1 MKKKIV
7 EMTTQE
13 KKLLLSKLLR
23 RVKIMDAGYSC
34 KAFEKASVF
43 VKVTGE
49 SRDENGNVI
58 ERKLEKAPAARFY
71 KYLLSIGY
79 IEKTKDGKGRNCI
92 PVEYRKDESD
102 LQMEWLSEVVQY
114 HDPFKT
120 RGRIKGVSPRR
131 KETSQLEEDCS
142 ASELLDMEEVPE
154 GYILNQETG
163 IWEEPII
170 PEDSLDNYDSV
181 TGEWKTLPGE
191 DDVTLIGEENH
202 IEDSVSKV
210 LTDLAPIIERGM
222 KVGLIISVHPVI
234 K

>member
-1 MKKKIV
+1 MRKKIV

-34 KAFEKASVF
+34 KAFEEASVF
-43 VKVTGE
+43 VKVTSE

-114 HDPFKT
+114 NDPFKT
-120 RGRIKGVSPRR
+120 RGRVKGISPYR

-142 ASELLDMEEVPE
+142 AAELLDMEEVPE
-154 GYILNQETG
+154 GYVLNPETG

-170 PEDSLDNYDSV
+170 PEDSLDYDPV
-181 TGEWKTLPGE
+181 TGDWKSLPEGE
-191 DDVTLIGEENH
+191 DEVALLGGKECT
-202 IEDSVSKV
+202 EDSIIK
-210 LTDLAPIIERGM
+210 LMTDLAPLMLRAKKLGIT
-222 KVGLIISVHPVI
+222 LTISNN
-234 K
+234 

>member
-1 MKKKIV
+1 MRKKIV

-34 KAFEKASVF
+34 KAFEEASVF
-43 VKVTGE
+43 VKVASE

-102 LQMEWLSEVVQY
+102 LQMEWLSEVIQY
-114 HDPFKT
+114 NDPFKT
-120 RGRIKGVSPRR
+120 RGRVKGISPYR
-131 KETSQLEEDCS
+131 KETSQSEEDCS
-142 ASELLDMEEVPE
+142 AAELLDMEEVPE
-154 GYILNQETG
+154 GYVLNPETG
-163 IWEEPII
+163 IWEEPLDPMDKNECESLVEESETI
-170 PEDSLDNYDSV
+170 PEENDQKDSITKLMIDIASLMERASQLGV
-181 TGEWKTLPGE
+181 T
-191 DDVTLIGEENH
+191 
-202 IEDSVSKV
+202 
-210 LTDLAPIIERGM
+210 II
-222 KVGLIISVHPVI
+222 I
-234 K
+234 KNK